1 MSTTQM
7 KNNKEDTILEEE
19 ENGFYC
25 FHRKKELHEKPWIIV
40 DYPEDEKRFQLK
52 YLLLSH
58 VYNSRI
64 KVKIQFDIN
73 QIIESMNRNCES
85 NQ

>member
-25 FHRKKELHEKPWIIV
+25 FHCKKELHEKPWIIV
-40 DYPEDEKRFQLK
+40 DYPWTAMD
-52 YLLLSH
+52 YAW
-58 VYNSRI
+58 
-64 KVKIQFDIN
+64 
-73 QIIESMNRNCES
+73 IIVDSAWIIVDYVWIIMDCAWIIVDYATLFFG
-85 NQ
+85 